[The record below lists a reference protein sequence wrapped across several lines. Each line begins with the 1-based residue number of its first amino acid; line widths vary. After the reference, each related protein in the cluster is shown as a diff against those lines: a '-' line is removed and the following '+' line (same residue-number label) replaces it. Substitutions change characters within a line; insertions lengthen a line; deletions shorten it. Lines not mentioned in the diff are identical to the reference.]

1 MITSLAMYVKKT
13 KKLRG
18 TNKENRNKKIN
29 NEDLLII
36 SKRWSPVFP
45 GYLLSFT
52 ISWWRKAGRE
62 GERNK

>member
-36 SKRWSPVFP
+36 SKR
-45 GYLLSFT
+45 
-52 ISWWRKAGRE
+52 
-62 GERNK
+62 